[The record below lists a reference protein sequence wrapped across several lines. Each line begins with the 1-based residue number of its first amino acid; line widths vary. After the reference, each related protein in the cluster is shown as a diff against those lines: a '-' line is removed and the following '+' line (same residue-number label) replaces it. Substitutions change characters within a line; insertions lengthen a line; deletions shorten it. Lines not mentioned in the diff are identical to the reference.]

1 MANIFSSVSDYL
13 SGGGNTNAQA
23 LFSNALNRVQSVAT
37 PDLAGLAEQIKQEML
52 AGQITPA
59 QYQATLQQVIGKM
72 DAAGIDTTALQ
83 ADSGMNNVNTDA
95 ATLGAAR
102 SQLDQLDKLGKNN
115 GLSDADRAQFASIIS
130 QNDADARGQ
139 TQGTLDTLASQGQG
153 GASGAALLARLTGGQ
168 SAANRNAA
176 AGATVAQS
184 AQARALDA
192 LKTALSG
199 NTTLNSQL
207 YGQDAAKAQAQDA
220 INQFN
225 ANTKNSVAQFN
236 ASQQQSA
243 NQTNFQAAQAAEA
256 ARALAQNQASQYN
269 ATNQQ
274 DAAKTNQAVR
284 NTASQ
289 LPYQAA
295 QDQFNDTLAREG
307 LAAGAAARAGSNAQ
321 SQANNTAQGAGQL
334 ISQGINGLTGLAS
347 GVKSLFGGNDASN
360 ALTGFSNVGTYGL
373 GNSIP
378 ETAASYGSGVAGYPG
393 GAPTGWDGGLFSGI
407 GDTLSGWGSSIGD
420 TIGSIFSDE
429 DLKTGKREMSDDEV
443 DKLMGEITAYKY
455 RYKGDKSNP
464 EQSGVM
470 AQDLQKTMK
479 DSVIDTP
486 AGKMV
491 QGPEMMSKA
500 LAILANNNERL
511 RKLEGKN

>member
-23 LFSNALNRVQSVAT
+23 LFSNALNRVQNVAT
-37 PDLAGLAEQIKQEML
+37 PDLPALADQIKQAML

-72 DAAGIDTTALQ
+72 DAAGMDTTALQ
-83 ADSGMNNVNTDA
+83 ADSGMNNVDTDA

-102 SQLDQLDKLGKNN
+102 GQLEQLDQLGKNN
-115 GLSDADRAQFASIIS
+115 GLSDADRAQFASIIA

-192 LKTALSG
+192 LKSALAG
-199 NTTLNSQL
+199 NTSLNQQL
-207 YGQDAAKAQAQDA
+207 YSQDAAKAQAQDA
-220 INQFN
+220 VNQFN
-225 ANTKNSVAQFN
+225 TSTKNSVAQFN
-236 ASQQQSA
+236 ATQQQAA
-243 NQTNFQAAQAAEA
+243 NQANFQAAQAAEA
-256 ARALAQNQASQYN
+256 ARALAQNQAAQYN

-274 DAAKTNQAVR
+274 DAAKANMAQQ
-284 NTASQ
+284 NTANA

-295 QDQFNDTLAREG
+295 QDNFTNTLNREN
-307 LAAGAAARAGSNAQ
+307 AAANAAARAGSNAQ
-321 SQANNTAQGAGQL
+321 GQANNTAQGAGQL
-334 ISQGINGLTGLAS
+334 ISQGINGITGLVNGAKNLFGSGDSLTGI
-347 GVKSLFGGNDASN
+347 
-360 ALTGFSNVGTYGL
+360 SNVGTYGL

-378 ETAASYGSGVAGYPG
+378 ESAASYGSGVPGYPG
-393 GAPTGWDGGLFSGI
+393 GAPTGWDGGFFSGV

-420 TIGSIFSDE
+420 AIGGLFSDE
-429 DLKTGKREMSDDEV
+429 DLKTGKRQMTDDEV

-455 RYKGDKSNP
+455 RYKGPKSNP

-511 RKLEGKN
+511 RKLEGKK